1 MRKGVRL
8 LSWGD
13 IYCDLMSRLSIHPD
27 WGSGGMWDRDIETW
41 NILAAWRIFCEWI
54 RHWWPL
60 GPGRI
65 HPILGDPAT
74 SVPRVETG
82 PPGPSTSPALP
93 AVLGHFR
100 FLQATLKSFGSAGR
114 GWRVTSWPH
123 GATKIGGKG
132 MMGFTKPL
140 IIEIFVF
147 SFSLYI
153 HILLSKVYIV
163 NAQFLLPSY

>member
-41 NILAAWRIFCEWI
+41 NILAWLTDILWMNQTLVTTGAGQDTP
-54 RHWWPL
+54 HTGWPSHQRPPSRNWSARPQHQ
-60 GPGRI
+60 PGQ
-65 HPILGDPAT
+65 
-74 SVPRVETG
+74 
-82 PPGPSTSPALP
+82 P

-132 MMGFTKPL
+132 MMVFSKPL
-140 IIEIFVF
+140 IMKIFVF
-147 SFSLYI
+147 SFLICTY
-153 HILLSKVYIV
+153 
-163 NAQFLLPSY
+163 